1 MSLNHIHGG
10 DMPFMSNL
18 LAQQTPNVG
27 FTKAVDI
34 ALIQFYILYFL
45 TLAAL
50 ETSIV

>member
-1 MSLNHIHGG
+1 MGVICHLCPTYWHS
-10 DMPFMSNL
+10 
-18 LAQQTPNVG
+18 QTPNVG